1 MRASSTLRG
10 LAEFVS
16 VVGRDGLEPKAA
28 GVPRISLRCTDSAGP
43 RYTATP

>member
-16 VVGRDGLEPKAA
+16 VVGRGGLEPKAA
-28 GVPRISLRCTDSAGP
+28 GVPRIFLRCTDSTGP
-43 RYTATP
+43 RCVATP